1 MIFINCCQGE
11 LQLFS
16 VVKAIAIL
24 CAAFTRAC
32 LLAADNSF
40 ANDRRNR
47 NWRAH
52 PAGRK
57 KYIIG
62 PLAIYGIQRSA
73 RPNLSYGELCDMIHL
88 KAIDSCPIIAS
99 YVLELLKRIGSHF
112 SGVEITLALLIQ

>member
-16 VVKAIAIL
+16 VVKAIVIL

-73 RPNLSYGELCDMIHL
+73 RPNLSYGELCDMIRL
-88 KAIDSCPIIAS
+88 KSNRFLTDNRFLCLRTAEKDQFT
-99 YVLELLKRIGSHF
+99 LLWELKSPWHY
-112 SGVEITLALLIQ
+112 